1 MGSARQ
7 LTPGAILRG
16 DLRRSTPN
24 NAHHVVLSLG
34 KYCLVGEGAVLRPPG
49 KIYKGTFT
57 FYPVRIGDCV
67 HIGPDAIVEAAS
79 VGHGVEIGARAIV
92 VSHATIALR
101 RDREGDSGW
110 LSPRGSRKLTYR
122 ASLPF

>member
-1 MGSARQ
+1 MQ
-7 LTPGAILRG
+7 LTSGAILRG
-16 DLRRSTPN
+16 DLRRATPN

-49 KIYKGTFT
+49 KIYKGSFT

-67 HIGPDAIVEAAS
+67 HIGQDAIVEAAS

-92 VSHATIALR
+92 VSV
-101 RDREGDSGW
+101 
-110 LSPRGSRKLTYR
+110 
-122 ASLPF
+122 